1 MNSCILMAEIIKEP
15 ELRFTPDG
23 LEVTEMLVQ
32 FPPQREGDPA
42 ANLKVVGWGNMAKE
56 IQQNYHIGDRVLLE
70 GRLGMHTIE
79 RPEGFKEKRA
89 ELTVQKIYSVSGGI
103 NTSSSPAVM
112 ATTSVPATTASKA
125 KAAASYDSPPPAST
139 PAASN
144 VGVASQNDFSQS
156 TSQSSNYERSSYPP
170 VVPNQEPDVDDIPF

>member
-32 FPPQREGDPA
+32 FSGLRESEPA

-56 IQQNYHIGDRVLLE
+56 IQQHYHVGDRVLLE
-70 GRLGMHTIE
+70 GRLGMHTID

-89 ELTVQKIYSVSGGI
+89 ELTVQKIYPLVANLNMTG
-103 NTSSSPAVM
+103 SSR
-112 ATTSVPATTASKA
+112 TTAPVTTPPQKA
-125 KAAASYDSPPPAST
+125 VSSYEPPLST
-139 PAASN
+139 PTPTTSN
-144 VGVASQNDFSQS
+144 VGVASQN
-156 TSQSSNYERSSYPP
+156 NYSEPVPQVSKPERSSYPP
-170 VVPNQEPDVDDIPF
+170 VAPNPEPDVDDIPF

>member
-1 MNSCILMAEIIKEP
+1 MNCCILMAEIVKEP

-32 FPPQREGDPA
+32 FPAQREGDPA

-70 GRLGMHTIE
+70 GRLGMHTID

-103 NTSSSPAVM
+103 NTSPSPTVTGTANKVT
-112 ATTSVPATTASKA
+112 ASYNSPPSISTRPATNK
-125 KAAASYDSPPPAST
+125 
-139 PAASN
+139 

-156 TSQSSNYERSSYPP
+156 TSQSSNYEHSSYPAA
-170 VVPNQEPDVDDIPF
+170 VPNQELDIDDIPF

>member
-32 FPPQREGDPA
+32 FSGLREGEPA

-56 IQQNYHIGDRVLLE
+56 IQQHYHVGDRVLLE
-70 GRLGMHTIE
+70 GRLGMHTID

-89 ELTVQKIYSVSGGI
+89 ELTVQKIYPLVANLNMTGPS
-103 NTSSSPAVM
+103 M
-112 ATTSVPATTASKA
+112 TTAPVTTPPQKA
-125 KAAASYDSPPPAST
+125 VSSYEPPLST
-139 PAASN
+139 PTPVTGN
-144 VGVASQNDFSQS
+144 VGVASQN
-156 TSQSSNYERSSYPP
+156 NYSEPVPQVSKPERSSYPP
-170 VVPNQEPDVDDIPF
+170 VVPNPEPDVDDIPF